1 MLTGI
6 STLFSVSLALL
17 NTIIPLMVAIIL
29 GKLITTHEIAFNLI
43 VVTVC
48 LQLILLLTCYVSDRW
63 GIAVLHH
70 NIEAKLYED
79 SFAYLT
85 NQDYSFYADRFS
97 GSLVTQAS
105 RFAKI
110 YTIFNDTMF
119 FELLP
124 QGLFVLIS
132 IGIMTF
138 YSPLIGLSV
147 LLVWLLAT
155 FVVIKFA
162 LNRLPMRRDAVA
174 RESEQ
179 VGELAD
185 VLTNSLTVKT
195 FAAEQREFERYHAI
209 NVMRGQF
216 FLRSWKRAVRN
227 VWIVEL
233 FCVLLQLF
241 VLVGGLLAVKYH
253 GLGIATFLLFQVYSF
268 RIIDVIRRTNMI
280 VRQMEVVAGDAQEMT
295 ELLELSPTIKD
306 APEPLPSKINK
317 GQIEFVNVDFKYT
330 DDMGANKSLFSDL
343 NLAIKPGEKIGLVG
357 PSGGGKTT
365 VTRLLLRF
373 MDVQEGAIQI
383 DGQDIKQIKQSDL
396 RSSIAYVPQEPLL
409 FHRSIRENIAYGNPG
424 ADNKSVLAAAKK
436 SFADEFVRE
445 LPDKYET
452 MVGERGVKL
461 SGGQRQ
467 RIAIARAML
476 KQAPILI
483 LDEATSALDSE
494 SEKLIQQALWSLM
507 EDKTA
512 VVIAH
517 RLSTIQRMDRIVVL
531 DKGRIIEQG
540 THNEL
545 LGKKG
550 LYAKLWSHQSGG
562 FIEE

>member
-1 MLTGI
+1 LLTGI

-409 FHRSIRENIAYGNPG
+409 FHRSIRENIAYGNPD

>member
-1 MLTGI
+1 MLTSI

-155 FVVIKFA
+155 LVVIKFA

-343 NLAIKPGEKIGLVG
+343 NLTIKPGEKIGLVG

-383 DGQDIKQIKQSDL
+383 DGQDIKHIKQSDL